1 VASRAL
7 KSRLRS
13 VSRIAAILLLG
24 ALLPLG
30 ARAEGGGHSVGA
42 LPPHDASDPAAAAVS
57 EATLLESERFWPY
70 QAELVAAEAGLAP
83 GTSGVVIRVEP
94 SGHARLDFGRD
105 GLHEV
110 PIAKTDLVARA
121 NRVREGSLEK
131 LAANF
136 ALAIGPRVLDPRAEP
151 LRPLAFEDVAAAR
164 WFLCVIADPKAQEF
178 RRLAKQLAPLR
189 EREGLMILLFAEPAP
204 GDDALAA
211 TLRKLDWRVPFLFSH
226 LSEPY
231 ARTLVDPDVARPAL
245 LLQTSEGRVLAGPGA
260 PHEVLPQIES
270 ALAPR

>member
-1 VASRAL
+1 
-7 KSRLRS
+7 
-13 VSRIAAILLLG
+13 VSRIAAIVLLG
-24 ALLPLG
+24 VALPFG
-30 ARAEGGGHSVGA
+30 AWAEGGGHSVGA
-42 LPPHDASDPAAAAVS
+42 LPPHDASEPAAAAVS
-57 EATLLESERFWPY
+57 EATLFESERFWPY
-70 QAELVAAEAGLAP
+70 QAELVAADGALAP
-83 GTSGVVIRVEP
+83 GASGVLIRVEP
-94 SGHARLDFGRD
+94 TGLARLDFGRD
-105 GLHEV
+105 GLREV

-164 WFLCVIADPKAQEF
+164 WFLCVVAEPSAKELRA
-178 RRLAKQLAPLR
+178 LAKRLAPLR

-211 TLRKLDWRVPFLFSH
+211 TLRKIDWRVPFLFSH

-231 ARTLVDPDVARPAL
+231 ARTLVDADVARPVL

-260 PHEVLPQIES
+260 PDAVLPQIES
-270 ALAPR
+270 ALTSR